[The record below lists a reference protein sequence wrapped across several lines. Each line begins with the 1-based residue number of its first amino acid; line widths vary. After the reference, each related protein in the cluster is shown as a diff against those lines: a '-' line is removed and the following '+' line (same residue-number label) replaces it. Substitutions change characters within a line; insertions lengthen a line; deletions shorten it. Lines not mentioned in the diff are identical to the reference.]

1 MQAMPSVSP
10 APMHPF
16 PAISPLGLMAGGPLI
31 SNAPM
36 MRPSA
41 APPHMLPAA
50 ANPAFMQQHQMAAM
64 MAMRPPFGG
73 LPGQAPGD
81 TFFNFKFYKNWRKF
95 YFKVLWA
102 ISSISGGR
110 GEGKG
115 KIGKYIVTVTHVSRA
130 GLIQINKYIF
140 TATQYRLQLS
150 LETYMKYLFGQH
162 NASMNKHLNKI
173 C

>member
-50 ANPAFMQQHQMAAM
+50 ANPAFMQQQMAM
-64 MAMRPPFGG
+64 MAMRPPFGA
-73 LPGQAPGD
+73 LPGPAPG
-81 TFFNFKFYKNWRKF
+81 KMLFY
-95 YFKVLWA
+95 
-102 ISSISGGR
+102 
-110 GEGKG
+110 
-115 KIGKYIVTVTHVSRA
+115 
-130 GLIQINKYIF
+130 IN
-140 TATQYRLQLS
+140 
-150 LETYMKYLFGQH
+150 
-162 NASMNKHLNKI
+162 
-173 C
+173 